1 MSFALPAAGA
11 GGMVLAIDVASA
23 FPADALAA
31 EGDRYV
37 RDVCASYAPQP
48 GYDRVLL
55 PGGIEEEILALH
67 RREGIRFGEG
77 EQKAARALHEY
88 TGVPLPW
95 EE

>member
-1 MSFALPAAGA
+1 VPAE
-11 GGMVLAIDVASA
+11 A
-23 FPADALAA
+23 FAA
-31 EGDRYV
+31 ETDRYV
-37 RDVCASYAPQP
+37 RDVGASFAPLP

-55 PGGIEEEILALH
+55 PGSIEEETLALH